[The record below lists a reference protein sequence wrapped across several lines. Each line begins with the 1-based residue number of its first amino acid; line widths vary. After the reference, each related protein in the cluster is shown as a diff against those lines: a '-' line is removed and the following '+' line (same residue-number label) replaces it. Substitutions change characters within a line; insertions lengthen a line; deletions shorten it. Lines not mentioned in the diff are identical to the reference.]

1 MPGFLLKAHT
11 AICHVKVHFA
21 LTTGL
26 MLDKRVQVSVCCF
39 GIENFY
45 EEDRKELRGT
55 VMYKH
60 TSVLMCMGVHRA
72 IPRKPGVY
80 RV

>member
-1 MPGFLLKAHT
+1 MKAHT

-26 MLDKRVQVSVCCF
+26 KLNDRQRVQVSVYCF
-39 GIENFY
+39 LKKKFY
-45 EEDRKELRGT
+45 VEHRKELPLAYTEPASICAR
-55 VMYKH
+55 
-60 TSVLMCMGVHRA
+60 VHVNTHGA
-72 IPRKPGVY
+72 VPRKPGVY